1 VAGDAQLASRK
12 AFIEENR
19 KAYLASLTPAAQD
32 SPVDMSAVMAI
43 LQEQLADDAILTN
56 GAGNFALWPNK
67 AFCYGP
73 KQRLIAPQSGAMG
86 YGLPAAIAAGVAY
99 PGRQVVC
106 FAGDGDIQMGIA
118 ELGTAIQAN
127 ARLIIIILNNGSY
140 GTIRMHQERDYPNRI
155 SGTSLYNPD
164 FAAVAQAYGMA
175 GFKVGKTADFEAV
188 FAKAAQAEKGAVIE
202 LDINVDAIT
211 PRTTLT
217 KLRSGA

>member
-1 VAGDAQLASRK
+1 
-12 AFIEENR
+12 
-19 KAYLASLTPAAQD
+19 
-32 SPVDMSAVMAI
+32 
-43 LQEQLADDAILTN
+43 
-56 GAGNFALWPNK
+56 
-67 AFCYGP
+67 
-73 KQRLIAPQSGAMG
+73 MG
-86 YGLPAAIAAGVAY
+86 SEMCI
-99 PGRQVVC
+99 R
-106 FAGDGDIQMGIA
+106 D
-118 ELGTAIQAN
+118 
-127 ARLIIIILNNGSY
+127 RY

-217 KLRSGA
+217 KLRGGA